1 MLHQA
6 FPAFVLMM
14 RSNAIQPNDTCN
26 SLYTYAPSTTFCLH
40 TRHILLLQYTNRYI
54 TVSSTFF
61 TKSKYYS
68 FYSPNVIF
76 FISFLHISQH
86 FLYYYIF
93 RVANYFLN
101 RYVTVQTP
109 VNFNNYKYPSE
120 RTIKIQTVNVT
131 EDNNVVATIMLDV
144 STPSFFIFFAII

>member
-6 FPAFVLMM
+6 FPAFVLML

-109 VNFNNYKYPSE
+109 VNQCHLLKLEKLALGLNTSESGFSEDIFTFQAIRKPSSL
-120 RTIKIQTVNVT
+120 K
-131 EDNNVVATIMLDV
+131 
-144 STPSFFIFFAII
+144 